1 MEINLE
7 AATVEAFQEHE
18 KGFLGFTRPATEEQ
32 ARRHFIGQAISKC
45 VDKVSI
51 GRDGTWINILLDETA
66 LGKED
71 LKALMDTKIIN
82 EGVTFYFYSLS
93 VEVEDRGDDLTFGGL
108 KRWIE
113 IEFRAA

>member
-7 AATVEAFQEHE
+7 AATVEAFQEYE

-32 ARRHFIGQAISKC
+32 AQRYFIGQAISKC
-45 VDKVSI
+45 VDKVRTSNAYI
-51 GRDGTWINILLDETA
+51 SILLDETA

-71 LKALMDTKIIN
+71 LKVLMDTKLIHN
-82 EGVTFYFYSLS
+82 GATFYFYSIS

-113 IEFRAA
+113 IEFRVV